1 MATQYHV
8 YSNDHAGG
16 PVDYTTP
23 VATVAGLTW
32 TSGALSAGSDSLY
45 AVRAFDTVSGLE
57 ESNVDAVA
65 RLILDASRVDI
76 TNRPGAP
83 KDLTATPTAGG
94 TCRVSWGYSP
104 IAGGGIPTSFKVWK
118 TLGTSVNFA
127 ASPAATVPY
136 SAAQA
141 TYHAD
146 LSGLS
151 DGTQYAIGVRAVNA
165 LADDGNTAQVLV
177 TGDATGPAAVDGL
190 AASLA

>member
-57 ESNVDAVA
+57 ESNVDALA
-65 RLILDASRVDI
+65 RLIIDASRVDI
-76 TNRPGAP
+76 TARPGTP

-94 TCRVSWGYSP
+94 TCRVAWSYSP
-104 IAGGGIPTSFKVWK
+104 IAGGNPPASFKVWK
-118 TLGTSVNFA
+118 TLGTSVNYA

-136 SAAQA
+136 SAGQILF
-141 TYHAD
+141 HAD
-146 LSGLS
+146 LSGLA
-151 DGTQYAIGVRAVNA
+151 DGSQYAIGVRAVNA
-165 LADDGNTAQVLV
+165 LADDGNTVQVLV

-190 AASLA
+190 AAALA

>member
-8 YSNDHAGG
+8 YANDHAGG
-16 PVDYTTP
+16 PIDYATP

-65 RLILDASRVDI
+65 RLILDGSRVDI
-76 TNRPGAP
+76 TSRPGTP
-83 KDLTATPTAGG
+83 KDLTAQPTAGG
-94 TCRVSWGYSP
+94 GCRVTWTYSP
-104 IAGGGIPTSFKVWK
+104 LASGGTPTSFKVWK
-118 TLGTSVNFA
+118 TVGTTVNYA
-127 ASPAATVPY
+127 GSPAATVPY
-136 SAAQA
+136 SAGQVIF
-141 TYHAD
+141 HAD

-151 DGTQYAIGVRAVNA
+151 DGTQYAIGVRAVNS
-165 LADDGNTAQVLV
+165 LADDGNTVQVLV

-190 AASLA
+190 AATLA